1 MTDFPTEMM
10 LVMMSPF
17 VRLYERAWY
26 YAHRFPSVLPRCTI
40 WAILF
45 VCVCVNLCIIQDFKL
60 YTCMVSIYMYSTYT
74 YKTNEQ
80 DFSSTQH
87 GIEKG
92 DWLILYQYNY
102 QYNYL

>member
-1 MTDFPTEMM
+1 
-10 LVMMSPF
+10 
-17 VRLYERAWY
+17 
-26 YAHRFPSVLPRCTI
+26 
-40 WAILF
+40 
-45 VCVCVNLCIIQDFKL
+45 
-60 YTCMVSIYMYSTYT
+60 MVSIYMYSTYT